1 MMARWWRFV
10 QLVLLLVAL
19 MYGAWVL
26 SAALLPHG
34 VLRATFTRLF
44 SERVGK
50 FTAWRV
56 LTANLVPFLGIQ
68 FMNLFRMRK
77 RPGGLYI
84 LPLFWILYGVLLGTN
99 SFVFA
104 GTPIRLSL
112 AVLWQRSGFT
122 EALAYT
128 AGYEATRAWARWE
141 QDSPFGAQRRIAGK
155 WSPQGADWAYWL
167 GGLLLLALAALREV
181 G

>member
-1 MMARWWRFV
+1 MQRLGSFV

-26 SAALLPHG
+26 SAALLPQG
-34 VLRATFTRLF
+34 VLRATFARLF
-44 SERVGK
+44 SARVSE
-50 FTAWRV
+50 FTTWRV
-56 LTANLVPFLGIQ
+56 FTANLLPFLGIQ
-68 FMNLFRMRK
+68 FMNLFRMRR

-84 LPLFWILYGVLLGTN
+84 LPVFWIIYGVLLGTN

-104 GTPIRLSL
+104 GPPVRLSL

-128 AGYEATRAWARWE
+128 AGYEATRGWALWE
-141 QDSPFGAQRRIAGK
+141 QDSPFGAQRRIAGR
-155 WSPQGADWAYWL
+155 WSPQRADWAYWL
-167 GGLLLLALAALREV
+167 GGVLLLVLAALREV